1 MTVTDQA
8 ATPPAGAPAPAA
20 DATLTLTRAD
30 LESLIDARVEARTE
44 AYRKKVNGE
53 LAGFRKRFLGGD
65 GADEGA
71 PQPSSA
77 PSVDPKALLGL
88 GARLARV
95 SEEQRASLL
104 ERFGATPD
112 VLAGVLDVLETS
124 APAPAPAS
132 TTTGTGRPQPQPT
145 TRGAPPAPAGSGL
158 PMPRTQAEFLAQ
170 AKADPKRRAELLALD
185 GFDPTTLP
193 AR

>member
-1 MTVTDQA
+1 MTVTDQT
-8 ATPPAGAPAPAA
+8 ATPPAGASAPAA

-30 LESLIDARVEARTE
+30 LEALIDARVESRTE
-44 AYRKKVNGE
+44 GYRRKVNGE
-53 LAGFRKRFLGGD
+53 LASFRKRFLGGD
-65 GADEGA
+65 GDEGA
-71 PQPSSA
+71 PQPLASA

-104 ERFGATPD
+104 ERFGGTPD

-124 APAPAPAS
+124 TAAPAPAS
-132 TTTGTGRPQPQPT
+132 ITTGTGRPQPQPT